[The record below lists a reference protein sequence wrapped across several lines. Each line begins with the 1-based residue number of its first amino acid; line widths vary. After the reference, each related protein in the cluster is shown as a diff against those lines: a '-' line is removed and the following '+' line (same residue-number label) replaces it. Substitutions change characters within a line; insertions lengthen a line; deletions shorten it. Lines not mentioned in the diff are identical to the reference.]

1 MLRTVHLPISET
13 GHAATGFAHDHA
25 DHCGCRAAALHFG
38 GVPAA
43 VWADRNVARDPASDS
58 SHHRRSRG
66 PRTLAAQATNARV
79 IRCGGILAARNSVP
93 ALGPGRNPAL
103 AARDAEQ
110 ALGRIP
116 CGPSVQ
122 EPRDSASRASAGRI
136 TALSHSPTDIPERR
150 AASRA
155 AARASGRRPLRFHGP
170 PDFILAPKLMPEK
183 LMCPLSRSSRNS
195 NAEVNPYCSETGLF
209 RITVNNRLRN
219 RAAGHRSFTGYGF
232 SAALAAARR

>member
-1 MLRTVHLPISET
+1 MLKSIFIGLSIREDSVPFALALVVGLIVPSRILRADNLPATARRRRASCLTWAIRGYVGCRDPAGRYKCFRGNLHRALRVAPGRTGVADHDIGPAALGVRRHRMLRTVHLPLPGT
-13 GHAATGFAHDHA
+13 GHAATGFAHNHA

-66 PRTLAAQATNARV
+66 RRTLVAQATNARV
-79 IRCGGILAARNSVP
+79 ICCGVTLAARNSVP
-93 ALGPGRNPAL
+93 ALGPGRNPAP

-122 EPRDSASRASAGRI
+122 SLEILLRA
-136 TALSHSPTDIPERR
+136 
-150 AASRA
+150 
-155 AARASGRRPLRFHGP
+155 LRQG
-170 PDFILAPKLMPEK
+170 E
-183 LMCPLSRSSRNS
+183 S
-195 NAEVNPYCSETGLF
+195 
-209 RITVNNRLRN
+209 LR
-219 RAAGHRSFTGYGF
+219 
-232 SAALAAARR
+232 